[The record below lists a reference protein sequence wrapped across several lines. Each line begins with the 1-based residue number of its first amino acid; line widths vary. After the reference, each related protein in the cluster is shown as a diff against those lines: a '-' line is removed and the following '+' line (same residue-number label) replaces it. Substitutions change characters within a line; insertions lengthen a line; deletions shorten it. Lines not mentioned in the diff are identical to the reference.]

1 MQIFSILIV
10 TLSLI
15 YAMAAYSMKEEKTI
29 TILTSKTTWFPPA
42 LSPPIPKKPLY
53 KEPSESIKYNGLR
66 NSDNYIR

>member
-1 MQIFSILIV
+1 
-10 TLSLI
+10 
-15 YAMAAYSMKEEKTI
+15 MAAYSMKEEKTI